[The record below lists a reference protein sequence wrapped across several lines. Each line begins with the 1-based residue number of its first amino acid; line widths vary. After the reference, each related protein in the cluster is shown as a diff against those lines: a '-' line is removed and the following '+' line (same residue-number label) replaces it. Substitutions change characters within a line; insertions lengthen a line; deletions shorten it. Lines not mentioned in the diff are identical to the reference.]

1 MLGLFLERRA
11 ALVIAHPG
19 HELRVYHWLS
29 LVRPQVFILTDGSG
43 YSGQSRLER
52 TTTILE
58 SLGGRPGSIYGQLTD
73 AEVYAAILNGQLDL
87 FVDLAVELAEALIQH
102 RIEYVVGDAAEG
114 YNPTHDVCRFVINAA
129 IKIAREKACPI
140 DNFEVLLAENPA
152 ANGDNKTREA
162 ISIVADHDMQ
172 SRKLQAAQG
181 YSELVADVNR
191 IIEQEGADSLK
202 TEYLHRPLHVGPED
216 LFKEAPHYEIHG
228 ARQVAAGRYQQV
240 ISYREHVLPIAA
252 GLIQFAGS
260 EGLALLANS
269 DY

>member
-129 IKIAREKACPI
+129 VTMARDQGQHI
-140 DNFEVLLAENPA
+140 DNFEVPLAYRA
-152 ANGDNKTREA
+152 DARNGNTRDA
-162 ISIVADHDMQ
+162 ITISADADMQ
-172 SRKLQAAQG
+172 SRKLQAAQS
-181 YSELVADVNR
+181 YFELALDVNR
-191 IIEQEGADSLK
+191 IIEQEGPESLR
-202 TEYLHRPLHVGPED
+202 TECLPRVQDVEPEE
-216 LFKEAPHYEIHG
+216 LCKESPFYEIHG
-228 ARQVAAGRYQQV
+228 AKQVAAGRYQQL
-240 ISYREHVLPIAA
+240 IRYRDHVLPIAA
-252 GLIQFAGS
+252 GLKRFAES
-260 EGLALLANS
+260 ERLALLANS